1 MMDIVKMSATEIA
14 ESVRSKKLSATEVTR
29 AHLERIECINGSIN
43 AVVQEFPDEAL
54 AAAESVDELISQGK
68 DPGVLC
74 GVPITIKVNVDQI
87 GQATTNGL
95 TIQRNLIAQSDSP
108 VVSNVRLAGG
118 IIVGRTNTPAFSLRW
133 FTKNDLHGQ
142 TLNPR
147 DYSIT
152 PGGSS
157 GGAAAAVASGMCA
170 LGHGTDIAGSIRYPA
185 FACGLHGLRPT
196 LGRIAAYNASGK
208 DRHIGAQLMAVS
220 GPICRTISDIKIGL
234 EAMSVGSKNDPWYVP
249 TPINQGEFPRRA
261 ALTIAPDGMRVC
273 REIELALRD
282 AGQRLKDA
290 GWVVD
295 EVSCPPLRPA
305 AKINEELWMTE
316 MRTGADLMVEQ
327 EAEADSVFVYE
338 QMKNRVAPLEIEEL
352 LIALQVRAGII
363 REWQE
368 FLEKY
373 PVLICPLSAELPFLQ
388 QEDVRSE
395 TAFERIMEAQLT
407 QRALPVLGLPA
418 MAVATGAVGKIPMGV
433 QLVAGRFR
441 EDILFSAGADIET
454 AGPKIEIANPV

>member
-1 MMDIVKMSATEIA
+1 
-14 ESVRSKKLSATEVTR
+14 
-29 AHLERIECINGSIN
+29 
-43 AVVQEFPDEAL
+43 
-54 AAAESVDELISQGK
+54 
-68 DPGVLC
+68 
-74 GVPITIKVNVDQI
+74 
-87 GQATTNGL
+87 
-95 TIQRNLIAQSDSP
+95 
-108 VVSNVRLAGG
+108 
-118 IIVGRTNTPAFSLRW
+118 
-133 FTKNDLHGQ
+133 
-142 TLNPR
+142 
-147 DYSIT
+147 
-152 PGGSS
+152 
-157 GGAAAAVASGMCA
+157 
-170 LGHGTDIAGSIRYPA
+170 
-185 FACGLHGLRPT
+185 
-196 LGRIAAYNASGK
+196 
-208 DRHIGAQLMAVS
+208 
-220 GPICRTISDIKIGL
+220 
-234 EAMSVGSKNDPWYVP
+234 
-249 TPINQGEFPRRA
+249 
-261 ALTIAPDGMRVC
+261 
-273 REIELALRD
+273 
-282 AGQRLKDA
+282 
-290 GWVVD
+290 
-295 EVSCPPLRPA
+295 
-305 AKINEELWMTE
+305 MTE